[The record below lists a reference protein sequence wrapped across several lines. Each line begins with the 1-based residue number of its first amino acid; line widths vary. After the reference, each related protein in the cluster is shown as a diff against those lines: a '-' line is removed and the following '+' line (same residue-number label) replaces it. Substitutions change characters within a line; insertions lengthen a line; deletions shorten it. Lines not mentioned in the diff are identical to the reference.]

1 MNIGY
6 SKSKTDLSQAE
17 SGQFLNDLIYGSSK
31 NVNFKSNPANIFIP
45 LLLFGLA
52 YIIFRRQ

>member
-17 SGQFLNDLIYGSSK
+17 SGHFLNDLIYGSSN

-45 LLLFGLA
+45 LLLAGLA